1 MLLNNNS
8 LIMQWN
14 RDENGNPMSWHIP
27 SETQQISPTHGVIQ
41 LVQVPDQHYRMKIVT
56 EENVQLTEVFNA
68 TDVAEDNFYV
78 DYGVGIVQF
87 HASQHGK
94 MVMVNYYGRGVI
106 LISDSRIFHRD
117 GENVADTW
125 DNILDRSKDA
135 LDLIDSAGGLVS
147 AMKQIDEKVEQ
158 GEATADRLEHFIT
171 ETQFYG
177 YTITLSRE
185 AFVVKAKEDGDVSKT
200 EIQSIFT
207 DVVVYQGAKQIKP
220 VLSIEQEQGCAFKVE
235 GQRVKLTSIDLNVI
249 KATATLNIDCGEGLI
264 AKRILEVTKVFDG
277 VSQYAVEMTNSFYSF
292 EANSAGG
299 IEEEVTVACD
309 IKVTKANVDYTN
321 YIISVQNAPVG
332 LRYRIGAT
340 GVEFTSAIGSA
351 LQSSGSCLV
360 VVTIDGTSFNKTFT
374 WNKVRKGEDAKSLV
388 LIGGQ
393 IVRYETPDYSD
404 VPSPYRSTV
413 TAKTV
418 GLSGS
423 PKWYVKNN
431 NEWQLLEGQSG
442 TELSFLHNDAI
453 IWGNRK
459 ETTVK
464 CVLED
469 YEDELTL
476 VKLATGATGADAIT
490 VVLTNES
497 HTLAIDNSGYVHE
510 SEIAKTTTSVL
521 AFQGTQEVTPVLS
534 KGACEGCDIAI
545 RDNVVTL
552 TSLDNSFS
560 TATAVINV
568 EVNGLTISKTWTI
581 SKAKQGSDG
590 VAGSDGKSYILNITD
605 GTRSFTYSQ
614 INLDPRPAVSTTFIG
629 TLYENGV
636 EVLDGVSYYWV
647 ANGHVQG
654 SSTSKTF
661 TPTIAKMFDESVL
674 NNDIQLTVT
683 YNGGMMVQTI
693 PISVTKDAN
702 GLDWVQEWDDTKTD
716 VRGNL
721 ILTPKL
727 FAGSYD
733 QENDLITGVAIG
745 KDVLNDGNT
754 VGVAGYQN
762 NKTTFLLDT
771 DGTLMVGN
779 PFEDNSTGMYFD
791 GDQFTLKV
799 NQLTIEGTNVATTD
813 DLTTKVDEEINS
825 AKEEIRAE
833 VADVISQVNE
843 LDSFMNNALKDGILD
858 EIERAKLTTMYE
870 TFALEINDVASQY
883 LSILNNP
890 YLTSEILI
898 ANMIEHFETYR
909 TCFDELTTIFDAI
922 IQSDIVIPE
931 DAEAF
936 NNAILAFKESS
947 AILHQ
952 TMNDALTN
960 ISETQANTI
969 VEQAKKE
976 IEAEIIGVSDALG
989 SLEQTMN
996 GEFKSGLI
1004 STMNLTTL
1012 RSKLSQLETEK
1023 ADIDGQ
1029 YKGLI
1034 ENSKLGATSRTNLAN
1049 AKGELDTAHDQL
1061 VAKINS
1067 AVADNLMTE
1076 AELQEIN
1083 RLISHYAETLR
1094 AYSEIAQQA
1103 NADIALNLAQGAI
1116 AALNQEDIFNK
1127 LTNNGEVQGIYL
1139 QDGKV
1144 YINGEYINTRNLK
1157 AVRNDGT
1164 ETFKI
1169 DSEGNVH
1176 LRASTFYLVSDG
1188 SNATNIPT
1196 KDEVY
1201 NKVEIDD
1208 KFQEIEE
1215 RHMYRIEIHSS
1226 NGVIFK
1232 NGIINTILSV
1242 KLYNW
1247 DKEITEEVDPT
1258 RFIWTRISNDQ
1269 QGDLVW
1275 NNQHAIGSK
1284 SVSITASDVKAR
1296 ATFNVDFVDE
1306 NGQSLLA

>member
-14 RDENGNPMSWHIP
+14 RDENGNPISWHIP
-27 SETQQISPTHGVIQ
+27 SETQQISPTHGVVQ

-56 EENVQLTEVFNA
+56 EDNVQLTEVFN
-68 TDVAEDNFYV
+68 TQDVAEDNYYV

-87 HASQHGK
+87 HKSQHGK
-94 MVMVNYYGRGVI
+94 MVMVSYYGRGVI

-117 GENVADTW
+117 GENVTDTW
-125 DNILDRSKDA
+125 DNILERSKDA
-135 LDLIDSAGGLVS
+135 LSLVESAGGLVN
-147 AMKQIDEKVEQ
+147 AIKVIDEKVEQ
-158 GEATADRLEHFIT
+158 GEATADRLEHFIS

-185 AFVVKAKEDGDVSKT
+185 AFVVKAKEDGDVSKS
-200 EIQSIFT
+200 EIQSIFS
-207 DVVVYQGAKQIKP
+207 DVIVYQGAKQIAP
-220 VLSIEQEQGCAFKVE
+220 TLSIEQEQGCTFRVE
-235 GQRVKLTSIDLNVI
+235 GQRIKLTSIDLNVI
-249 KATATLNIDCGEGLI
+249 KATAVLSIDCGEGLV
-264 AKRILEVTKVFDG
+264 AKRTLEVTKVFDG
-277 VSQYAVEMTNSFYSF
+277 VSQYSVEMTNSFYSF

-299 IEEEVTVACD
+299 IEQEVTVTCD
-309 IKVTKANVDYTN
+309 ITVTKANVDYTN
-321 YIISVQNAPVG
+321 YSISVQNAPVG
-332 LRYRIGAT
+332 LRYRVGAT
-340 GVEFTSAIGSA
+340 SVEFTGAIGSA
-351 LQSSGSCLV
+351 LPSSGSCLV

-393 IVRYETPDYSD
+393 IIRYETPDYSD
-404 VPSPYRSTV
+404 VPTPYRSTV

-431 NEWQLLEGQSG
+431 DEWQLLIGQSG
-442 TELSFLHNDAI
+442 TELTFLHNDSI
-453 IWGNRK
+453 IWANRK

-476 VKLATGATGADAIT
+476 VKLASGVSGADAIT

-497 HTLAIDNSGYVHE
+497 HTLAVDNSGYVHE

-521 AFQGTQEVTPVLS
+521 AFQGVQEVSPVLT
-534 KGACEGCDIAI
+534 KGACEGCDVSITGNI
-545 RDNVVTL
+545 VRL
-552 TSLDNSFS
+552 TSIDNSFS
-560 TATAVINV
+560 TATAIINV
-568 EVNGLTISKTWTI
+568 TVNDITIAKTWTI

-590 VAGSDGKSYILNITD
+590 VAGADGKTYILNITE

-614 INLDPRPAVSTTFIG
+614 INLDPRPATSSTFVG
-629 TLYENGV
+629 ALYENGT
-636 EVLDGVSYYWV
+636 EVTEGVSYYWV
-647 ANGHVQG
+647 ANGHIQG
-654 SSTSKTF
+654 SSTNKTF
-661 TPTIAKMFDESVL
+661 TPTIAKTFDESIF

-683 YNGGMMVQTI
+683 YNGEMIVQTV

-733 QENDLITGVAIG
+733 QENDLVTGVAIG

-791 GDQFTLKV
+791 GEQFTLKV

-833 VADVISQVNE
+833 VADVISQVND

-870 TFALEINDVASQY
+870 TFAMEINDVASQY
-883 LSILNNP
+883 LSIINNP
-890 YLTSEILI
+890 YLTNETLI
-898 ANMIEHFETYR
+898 ANMIEHFEAYR

-922 IQSDIVIPE
+922 LQSEVVIPE
-931 DAEAF
+931 DVEAF
-936 NNAILAFKESS
+936 NNAILVFKESS
-947 AILHQ
+947 ATLHQ

-960 ISETQANTI
+960 ISETQANI
-969 VEQAKKE
+969 VIEEAKKE
-976 IEAEIIGVSDALG
+976 IQAEITGVADALG
-989 SLEQTMN
+989 DLESTMN

-1034 ENSKLGATSRTNLAN
+1034 DNPKLGSVSRTNLAN
-1049 AKGELDTAHDQL
+1049 AKSELDTAHDML
-1061 VAKINS
+1061 IAKINS
-1067 AVADNLMTE
+1067 AISDNLMTE
-1076 AELQEIN
+1076 AELEEIN
-1083 RLISHYAETLR
+1083 RLISQYAVTLKG
-1094 AYSEIAQQA
+1094 YSEVAQQA

-1116 AALNQEDIFNK
+1116 EALNQEDIFNK
-1127 LTNNGEVQGIYL
+1127 LTNNGEVQGLYL
-1139 QDGKV
+1139 KDGKV
-1144 YINGEYINTRNLK
+1144 YINGEYINSRNLK

-1176 LRASTFYLVSDG
+1176 LRAATFYLVGDG
-1188 SNATNIPT
+1188 SGSTNIPT

-1201 NKVEIDD
+1201 DKIEIDN

-1215 RHMYRIEIHSS
+1215 RHMYRVEVHST

-1232 NGIINTILSV
+1232 NGLIDTTLTV

-1247 DKEITEEVDPT
+1247 DKEVTDEVDET
-1258 RFIWTRISNDQ
+1258 RFIWTRVSDDEA
-1269 QGDLVW
+1269 GDTIW
-1275 NNQHAIGSK
+1275 NNQHAVGSK
-1284 SVSITASDVKAR
+1284 SIKITSVDVKAK
-1296 ATFNVDFVDE
+1296 ATFNVDFVNE
-1306 NGQSLLA
+1306 SGQSLLS

>member
-94 MVMVNYYGRGVI
+94 MVMVSYYGRGVI

-220 VLSIEQEQGCAFKVE
+220 VLSVEQEQGCAFKVE

-351 LQSSGSCLV
+351 LPSSGSCLV

-521 AFQGTQEVTPVLS
+521 AYQGTQEVTPVLS

-661 TPTIAKMFDESVL
+661 TPTIAKMFDESIL

-683 YNGGMMVQTI
+683 YSGGMMVQTI

-733 QENDLITGVAIG
+733 QENDLVTGVAIG

-754 VGVAGYQN
+754 IGVAGYQN

-858 EIERAKLTTMYE
+858 EMERSRLTVLYE
-870 TFALEINDVASQY
+870 TLTSEMTDVVSQY
-883 LSILNNP
+883 MSIINNP
-890 YLTSEILI
+890 YLTNDTIL
-898 ANMIEHFETYR
+898 AVMEESFNTYLE
-909 TCFDELTTIFDAI
+909 CYQKLT
-922 IQSDIVIPE
+922 DIL
-931 DAEAF
+931 
-936 NNAILAFKESS
+936 NAILESEIVIGEDVEAFRNAITDFKEAS
-947 AILHQ
+947 AMLHQ
-952 TMNDALTN
+952 SMNDALTS
-960 ISETQANTI
+960 ISETQANII
-969 VEQAKKE
+969 VEKAKKE
-976 IEAEIIGVSDALG
+976 IEAEIVGVSDALG
-989 SLEQTMN
+989 NLEQTMN

-1034 ENSKLGATSRTNLAN
+1034 ENSKLGSTSRTNLAN

-1076 AELQEIN
+1076 AELEEIN
-1083 RLISHYAETLR
+1083 RLISHYAEALK

>member
-1 MLLNNNS
+1 
-8 LIMQWN
+8 MQWN

-56 EENVQLTEVFNA
+56 EDNVQLTEVFNVS
-68 TDVAEDNFYV
+68 DIAEDNYYV

-125 DNILDRSKDA
+125 DNILARSQDA
-135 LDLIDSAGGLVS
+135 LDLIDSAGGLVN

-207 DVVVYQGAKQIKP
+207 DAVVYQGAKQIKP
-220 VLSIEQEQGCAFKVE
+220 VLSVEQEQGCTFKIE

-249 KATATLNIDCGEGLI
+249 KATAVLNIDCGEGLI
-264 AKRILEVTKVFDG
+264 AKRTLEVTKVFDG

-299 IEEEVTVACD
+299 IEQEVTVACD

-351 LQSSGSCLV
+351 LPSSGSCLV

-393 IVRYETPDYSD
+393 IIRYETPDYSD

-431 NEWQLLEGQSG
+431 DSWQLLEGQSG
-442 TELSFLHNDAI
+442 TEITFLHNDAV
-453 IWGNRK
+453 IWSNRK

-476 VKLATGATGADAIT
+476 VKLATGTSGTDAIT
-490 VVLTNES
+490 VILTNES
-497 HTLAIDNSGYVHE
+497 HTVAIDNSGYVHE

-534 KGACEGCDIAI
+534 KGACEGCDVSFSNNLV
-545 RDNVVTL
+545 RL

-568 EVNGLTISKTWTI
+568 TVGEVTVSKTWTI

-614 INLDPRPAVSTTFIG
+614 INLDPRPAVSTTFVG
-629 TLYENGV
+629 ALYENGV

-647 ANGHVQG
+647 ANGHIQG
-654 SSTSKTF
+654 SSTNKTF
-661 TPTIAKMFDESVL
+661 TPIIAKTFDESIL
-674 NNDIQLTVT
+674 NNDIQLTAT
-683 YNGGMMVQTI
+683 YNGNMMVQTI

-733 QENDLITGVAIG
+733 QENDLVTGVAIG

-779 PFEDNSTGMYFD
+779 PFENNSTGMYFD
-791 GDQFTLKV
+791 GEQFTLKV
-799 NQLTIEGTNVATTD
+799 NQLTIEGVGVATTD

-843 LDSFMNNALKDGILD
+843 LDSFMNNALKDGIFD
-858 EIERAKLTTMYE
+858 EIERAKLTTLYE

-883 LSILNNP
+883 LSIFNNP
-890 YLTSEILI
+890 YLTNEILI
-898 ANMIEHFETYR
+898 TNMVEHFEAYR
-909 TCFDELTTIFDAI
+909 TCFEEISSIFDAI
-922 IQSDIVIPE
+922 IESEVIIPE
-931 DAEAF
+931 DVEAF

-960 ISETQANTI
+960 ISETQANAI
-969 VEQAKKE
+969 VEQAKEE
-976 IEAEIIGVSDALG
+976 IQAEIIGVSDALD

-1023 ADIDGQ
+1023 ADVDGQ

-1034 ENSKLGATSRTNLAN
+1034 DNPKLGSTSRTNLAN

-1076 AELQEIN
+1076 AELEEIN
-1083 RLISHYAETLR
+1083 RLITQYAQALKV
-1094 AYSEIAQQA
+1094 YSEVAQQC

-1144 YINGEYINTRNLK
+1144 YINGEYINSRNLK

-1176 LRASTFYLVSDG
+1176 LRAATFYLVGDG
-1188 SNATNIPT
+1188 GTSTNIPT

-1201 NKVEIDD
+1201 NKEEVDN

-1215 RHMYRIEIHSS
+1215 RHMYRIEIHST

-1232 NGIINTILSV
+1232 NGIINTTLTV
-1242 KLYNW
+1242 RLYNW
-1247 DKEITEEVDPT
+1247 DKEITDEVDET
-1258 RFIWTRISNDQ
+1258 RFIWTRVSSDEA
-1269 QGDLVW
+1269 GDTVW

-1284 SVSITASDVKAR
+1284 SIKITSADVRAR

-1306 NGQSLLA
+1306 NGQSLL